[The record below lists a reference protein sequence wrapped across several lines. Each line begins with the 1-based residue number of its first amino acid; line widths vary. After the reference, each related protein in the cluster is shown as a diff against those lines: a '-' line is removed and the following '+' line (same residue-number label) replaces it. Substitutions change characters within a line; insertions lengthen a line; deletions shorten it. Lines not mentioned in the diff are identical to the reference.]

1 MPKRGLVRLPL
12 IFAGLLCGAVAA
24 AASAVVLH
32 GPAPLLIAVA
42 AAVAAGAAAGATD
55 KGRAAAADAA
65 WKAAAITVTAIVLVA
80 VGSAR
85 SRPPA
90 LTGACIRRRSEG
102 RHTGPHR
109 GVRVP
114 AMPADRLPLVP
125 RPPASSLSSF
135 STAQLCWLGAG
146 QQRTAAGADRPERSP
161 ALGGRPSAAWS
172 SCTSGI
178 PRRSAAGS

>member
-1 MPKRGLVRLPL
+1 MTTFL
-12 IFAGLLCGAVAA
+12 
-24 AASAVVLH
+24 
-32 GPAPLLIAVA
+32 
-42 AAVAAGAAAGATD
+42 
-55 KGRAAAADAA
+55 
-65 WKAAAITVTAIVLVA
+65 AAAIEVIEMVAIVVA

-85 SRPPA
+85 SWRPT

-102 RHTGPHR
+102 RHTGPNR

-146 QQRTAAGADRPERSP
+146 QQRVMTARAAVDP
-161 ALGGRPSAAWS
+161 ARFFRTRLE
-172 SCTSGI
+172 
-178 PRRSAAGS
+178 PRVA